1 MTALLENAKIH
12 RDELEL
18 FRFTAERFDQLV
30 AKGFI
35 TSEDRVELLD
45 GQIVRKP
52 DVNPPHLYRVKDIYD
67 RLLTQFRNRATTIS
81 QSTIVLPQDGRPDPD
96 IALLRLETPRT
107 RLPLP
112 EDIHLVIEVA
122 DTTLSRDRDFK
133 LALYARTTSVST
145 GSSTSNRTDSR
156 CTVTRTVTDTRRVSP
171 CATRRLPPVWTSQ
184 TTPLTGREFHRV
196 SSIGTSN
203 PRASSCPQIQPSA

>member
-1 MTALLENAKIH
+1 MTALLENARIH

-30 AKGFI
+30 ANGFI

-67 RLLTQFRNRATTIS
+67 RLLTQFRSRATTIS

-96 IALLRLETPRT
+96 VALLRLETSRT

-122 DTTLSRDRDFK
+122 DTTLARDRDFK
-133 LALYARTTSVST
+133 LALYARDNIREYWIVNLEQNRLEVYRDPDGDRYATSF
-145 GSSTSNRTDSR
+145 
-156 CTVTRTVTDTRRVSP
+156 TVRD
-171 CATRRLPPVWTSQ
+171 ATPTACLDFPNDPIDWT
-184 TTPLTGREFHRV
+184 
-196 SSIGTSN
+196 
-203 PRASSCPQIQPSA
+203 